1 MSTKRLATDAMF
13 LTLALVVSYIEVLI
27 PVPVGIPGVKLGL
40 ANGVIM
46 VLLFFTTWT
55 RTLEISVIRVVL
67 AGFLFGNPMTI
78 AYSLAGGIL
87 SLVIMGLLK
96 KIEGFS
102 PIGISVGGGVAHNIG
117 QLSVAVFLMENT
129 KIYYYAPVL
138 LIRVFNTSSR
148 AVIRREAADSDFWYS
163 MTFATSSST
172 TTPETWS
179 RLSWRL
185 LDTVEAAVW
194 RFSAKL
200 TSSARVDT

>member
-55 RTLEISVIRVVL
+55 RTLEI
-67 AGFLFGNPMTI
+67 
-78 AYSLAGGIL
+78 YSLAGGIL

-138 LIRVFNTSSR
+138 LITGTIAGIIIGVFSGVLVKKIPPQLFR
-148 AVIRREAADSDFWYS
+148 
-163 MTFATSSST
+163 
-172 TTPETWS
+172 
-179 RLSWRL
+179 
-185 LDTVEAAVW
+185 
-194 RFSAKL
+194 
-200 TSSARVDT
+200 